1 MEQLEGLHACYHKH
15 WWCRLQM
22 YLYFKRCHTFCNVVT
37 LLILVISMIVA
48 RAWKDTFVMVAL
60 TAAATFVK
68 GWSDFKKYPHKMDM
82 CRFAYTT
89 YEKTLIE
96 LRKDARVQDF
106 DINTFLIK
114 MQTLDELVTDFAPPA
129 FDRYKQSYVMK
140 FLK

>member
-37 LLILVISMIVA
+37 LLILVISMIVGS
-48 RAWKDTFVMVAL
+48 AWKESFVMVAL

-82 CRFAYTT
+82 CRFAFTT

-114 MQTLDELVTDFAPPA
+114 MQTLEELVTDFAPPV
-129 FDRYKQSYVMK
+129 FDRYKQLYVMK